1 MNFCFNSRPAI
12 QRFFLG
18 VSTGAVATIV
28 IGFASGGWI
37 LGTTARRLAEKSS
50 SSAVVAA
57 LAPIRVDQFQQALT
71 AATNLVELRKN
82 LQPAAFVQKGGWSSM
97 PGGKTADEPA
107 VAGACVRHCS
117 WRRLLRKNLA
127 WKIVRMVERTGI
139 DSPQGGTSGPL
150 SKPLTSSRPGLRV
163 Q

>member
-37 LGTTARRLAEKSS
+37 LGTTARRLVEKSS

-57 LAPIRVDQFQQALT
+57 LAPICVDQFQQALT

-107 VAGACVRHCS
+107 VAGACAA
-117 WRRLLRKNLA
+117 LLMAQAPEEELGLEDRQNGRA
-127 WKIVRMVERTGI
+127 HWN
-139 DSPQGGTSGPL
+139 SFPSG
-150 SKPLTSSRPGLRV
+150 RY
-163 Q
+163 